1 MNEYYENIDN
11 FYCDIF
17 EIVLTKLQKNCFEIL
32 EFLKIRILK
41 FDVHY
46 LLLIFVYYKNSLK
59 NLRIF
64 LITFL
69 RINKTFN

>member
-11 FYCDIF
+11 FYYNIF
-17 EIVLTKLQKNCFEIL
+17 EIVLIKLQKNYFEIL
-32 EFLKIRILK
+32 KSLKIRILE
-41 FDVHY
+41 FNIYY
-46 LLLIFVYYKNSLK
+46 LLLIFIYYKNSLK